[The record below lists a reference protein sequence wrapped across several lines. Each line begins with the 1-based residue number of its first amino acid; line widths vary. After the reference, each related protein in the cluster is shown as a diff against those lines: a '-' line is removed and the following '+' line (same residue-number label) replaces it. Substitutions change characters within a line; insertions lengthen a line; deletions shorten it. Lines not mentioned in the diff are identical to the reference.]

1 MSELVVNGEKRAYAA
16 QTIAQVIESLGL
28 DPERRG
34 IAVAVNEHV
43 LPRAAWGKTRLSPGD
58 RVDVVQPLA
67 GG

>member
-1 MSELVVNGEKRAYAA
+1 MSELVVNGRKRAYAA
-16 QTIAQVIESLGL
+16 QTVEQLIASLGL

-34 IAVAVNEHV
+34 IAVAVNAHV
-43 LPRAAWGKTRLSPGD
+43 LPRARWAETRLSPGD